1 MERQTLPN
9 STLILVFGILSIVTC
24 CCYGILGLIFGIV
37 ALVLA
42 KTAKQTYL
50 AEPELYTG
58 YNNVKTGRILAIIGI
73 ILSGLYL
80 LLNIV
85 LIAIYGWDGLQEM
98 SQEWMRVYENQ

>member
-1 MERQTLPN
+1 MEKQTLPN

-42 KTAKQTYL
+42 KTAKQTYM
-50 AEPELYTG
+50 AQPDIYEG

-73 ILSGLYL
+73 VLSGLYL

-85 LIAIYGWDGLQEM
+85 LVAIYGWDGMQEM
-98 SQEWMRVYENQ
+98 IMESMEVYQNQ